1 MMLPAAPGSATAWL
15 TAGHPGRVTEH
26 AGAVLVVD
34 DEAAIRD
41 VAHRVLTSAGYRVTT
56 AANGQ
61 EALRLLR
68 DPATPADLVLT
79 DVVMPGMTGKA
90 FAAQAQQM
98 RPGIRMM
105 FMSGYEQ
112 QATSTESWPEPG
124 TQVIAKP
131 FSRAA
136 TTGQSHSGA
145 GRRHR
150 HGRYRPTSP
159 ASASRIPLNNGHRL
173 VGPVV
178 GPVGLEP
185 TLASS

>member
-1 MMLPAAPGSATAWL
+1 M
-15 TAGHPGRVTEH
+15 TEH

-90 FAAQAQQM
+90 FAAQAQQI

-112 QATSTESWPEPG
+112 QAISTESWPEPG

-136 TTGQSHSGA
+136 LLARVTQALAADIGTADTGGP
-145 GRRHR
+145 G
-150 HGRYRPTSP
+150 TSP
-159 ASASRIPLNNGHRL
+159 ASTSRIPMNNGHRL
-173 VGPVV
+173 VEPVV
-178 GPVGLEP
+178 GRTHHYANHDLAVGDPLPVHLRRSRARK
-185 TLASS
+185 TVR